1 MDNTGEKNYSTNAG
15 DFQVKVRRYSDR
27 IERQE
32 RTNRTVGL
40 GILVLQLFTGVMTVI
55 DGARSVTKSI
65 ILVMLAATILCNI
78 FSLVKLS
85 KEKSFRYVCQIP
97 YVTACMFFAITANNA
112 GDVFMVVPVL
122 IASIL
127 YYDMKIE
134 KIICGMVGAALLL
147 RFMNLCRMGTMNTDQ
162 FSIFFVLIMIIVAV
176 LRVIK
181 WVKRFDHDS
190 YYTMQDEKKLQ
201 EIMMQDILK
210 TADKV
215 SQGTTGVTEL
225 VGRLKDSANVVYN
238 SLQEIATGTQAMANN
253 IQEQTVMTQQI
264 QDAIGATQMLS
275 TDMVELAENSG
286 RTVDESMG
294 VMKQMREQAGQ
305 INARNVGVSDSMQ
318 QLQKKMK
325 EVQSIADIIFS
336 ISTQTNLLALNA
348 SIESA
353 RAGDAGRGFAVVAEQ
368 IRQLSEQTRTSTED
382 IARIIGELV
391 ENASAATEAVAE
403 SVKATE
409 EQNDRID
416 MASASF
422 AEINSNIT
430 SLARNVEEV
439 DGKIAALATAN
450 DKIVEN
456 ISQLSATSEQ
466 ITASSQEEADIS
478 EKNKREADNATS
490 LLGQVMNT
498 MEGLERF
505 TSKIKEKKGEIR
517 K

>member
-15 DFQVKVRRYSDR
+15 DFQVKMRRYSDR

-176 LRVIK
+176 LRVII

-286 RTVDESMG
+286 RTVDESMS

-368 IRQLSEQTRTSTED
+368 IRRAHPRRISRGLSGSWWRMRVRQPRRWRNLLKRRRNRMTALIWHRQVLRKLTAISPPLQGMWRRLTARLRRLRRQMIRLWKISANSPPPASRLLRVRRRRPISVRRTNGR
-382 IARIIGELV
+382 RIMRP
-391 ENASAATEAVAE
+391 ACS
-403 SVKATE
+403 
-409 EQNDRID
+409 
-416 MASASF
+416 
-422 AEINSNIT
+422 
-430 SLARNVEEV
+430 
-439 DGKIAALATAN
+439 GK
-450 DKIVEN
+450 
-456 ISQLSATSEQ
+456 
-466 ITASSQEEADIS
+466 
-478 EKNKREADNATS
+478 
-490 LLGQVMNT
+490 
-498 MEGLERF
+498 
-505 TSKIKEKKGEIR
+505 
-517 K
+517 

>member
-1 MDNTGEKNYSTNAG
+1 
-15 DFQVKVRRYSDR
+15 
-27 IERQE
+27 
-32 RTNRTVGL
+32 
-40 GILVLQLFTGVMTVI
+40 
-55 DGARSVTKSI
+55 
-65 ILVMLAATILCNI
+65 
-78 FSLVKLS
+78 
-85 KEKSFRYVCQIP
+85 
-97 YVTACMFFAITANNA
+97 
-112 GDVFMVVPVL
+112 
-122 IASIL
+122 
-127 YYDMKIE
+127 
-134 KIICGMVGAALLL
+134 
-147 RFMNLCRMGTMNTDQ
+147 MNTDQ

-466 ITASSQEEADIS
+466 ITASSQEAADIS

>member
-1 MDNTGEKNYSTNAG
+1 
-15 DFQVKVRRYSDR
+15 
-27 IERQE
+27 
-32 RTNRTVGL
+32 
-40 GILVLQLFTGVMTVI
+40 
-55 DGARSVTKSI
+55 
-65 ILVMLAATILCNI
+65 
-78 FSLVKLS
+78 
-85 KEKSFRYVCQIP
+85 
-97 YVTACMFFAITANNA
+97 
-112 GDVFMVVPVL
+112 
-122 IASIL
+122 
-127 YYDMKIE
+127 
-134 KIICGMVGAALLL
+134 
-147 RFMNLCRMGTMNTDQ
+147 
-162 FSIFFVLIMIIVAV
+162 
-176 LRVIK
+176 
-181 WVKRFDHDS
+181 
-190 YYTMQDEKKLQ
+190 
-201 EIMMQDILK
+201 
-210 TADKV
+210 
-215 SQGTTGVTEL
+215 
-225 VGRLKDSANVVYN
+225 
-238 SLQEIATGTQAMANN
+238 
-253 IQEQTVMTQQI
+253 MTQQI

-286 RTVDESMG
+286 RTVDESMS

-466 ITASSQEEADIS
+466 ITASSQEAADIS

>member
-112 GDVFMVVPVL
+112 GDVFMVVHVL

-162 FSIFFVLIMIIVAV
+162 FSIFFVLIMIIIAV
-176 LRVIK
+176 LRVII

-225 VGRLKDSANVVYN
+225 VGRLKDSANVVYD

-353 RAGDAGRGFAVVAEQ
+353 RAGDAGRGFAVVAEE
-368 IRQLSEQTRTSTED
+368 IRNLAEESANSAEEIEGIVRELTGNVAVSVDNMQVVSKNVQEQQFRLDETRQAFNHLYEEIQRVESVTNEIGGQTSVLDSLKQLVADSVNNLASIVEENAASTEETSASMQLVAEGIEECTQDTQSLVQLSERQ
-382 IARIIGELV
+382 
-391 ENASAATEAVAE
+391 NQEAM
-403 SVKATE
+403 K
-409 EQNDRID
+409 
-416 MASASF
+416 F
-422 AEINSNIT
+422 K
-430 SLARNVEEV
+430 L
-439 DGKIAALATAN
+439 
-450 DKIVEN
+450 
-456 ISQLSATSEQ
+456 
-466 ITASSQEEADIS
+466 
-478 EKNKREADNATS
+478 
-490 LLGQVMNT
+490 
-498 MEGLERF
+498 
-505 TSKIKEKKGEIR
+505 
-517 K
+517 